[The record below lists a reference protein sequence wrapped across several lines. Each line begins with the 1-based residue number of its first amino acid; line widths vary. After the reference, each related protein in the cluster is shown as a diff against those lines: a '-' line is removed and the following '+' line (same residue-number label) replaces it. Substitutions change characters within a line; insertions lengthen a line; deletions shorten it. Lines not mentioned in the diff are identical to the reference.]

1 LSHAPCGA
9 AEQAE
14 WRYENRMSTYLRE
27 PRPTDPE
34 GRTASSRALAPS
46 PARMET
52 LLSLLADD
60 STLVVRSVRTELAKR
75 GRSALPALLRAQ
87 HSGSPIL
94 RARARQVLTDRL
106 REEAWRRLVGYAMRK
121 QHDLETALILLDA
134 FHRPG
139 RDGFA
144 TKRTLEVF
152 GEAVARRL
160 DEPGMRA
167 SQALREY
174 LGTELQ
180 FSGDDVESHRPDQVS
195 LGRALE
201 TRSGLPLTL
210 CALYQSVA
218 KRAGITAHLLP
229 VPGHVLLAVKEV
241 AGGRRAILDPWS
253 GGTELSRRD
262 VLQHLGLHGIT
273 QEDRWLNPSRP
284 TAMFLRQVVNSI
296 HGLHEHGR
304 RGESRALEVLAHV
317 LADHPQSGI

>member
-1 LSHAPCGA
+1 
-9 AEQAE
+9 
-14 WRYENRMSTYLRE
+14 MSTHLRE

-34 GRTASSRALAPS
+34 GHARSDRAVAPS
-46 PARMET
+46 PARVET

-60 STLVVRSVRTELAKR
+60 SDVVVRSVRTELARR
-75 GRSALPALLRAQ
+75 GRSALPALLRAER
-87 HSGSPIL
+87 SPSPIL
-94 RARARQVLTDRL
+94 RARARQLLTDRM

-121 QHDLETALILLDA
+121 KQDLETALILLDA

-139 RDGFA
+139 RDGHT

-152 GEAVARRL
+152 GDAVRRRL
-160 DEPGMRA
+160 EEPGMRA
-167 SQALREY
+167 SQVLREY
-174 LGTELQ
+174 LGTELR
-180 FSGDDVESHRPDQVS
+180 FSGDDTDTHRPDQVS
-195 LGRALE
+195 LGRSLE

-218 KRAGITAHLLP
+218 TRAGITAHLLP
-229 VPGHVLLAVKEV
+229 VPGHVLLAVEEV

-262 VLQHLGLHGIT
+262 VLEHLGLHGIT
-273 QEDRWLNPSRP
+273 QEDRWLRPARP
-284 TAMFLRQVVNSI
+284 TSMFLRQVVNSI
-296 HGLHEHGR
+296 HGLREHDR